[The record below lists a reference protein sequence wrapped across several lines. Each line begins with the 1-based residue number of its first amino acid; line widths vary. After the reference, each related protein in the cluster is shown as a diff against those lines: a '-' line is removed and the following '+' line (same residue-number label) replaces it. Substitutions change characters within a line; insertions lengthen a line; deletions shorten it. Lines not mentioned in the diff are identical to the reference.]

1 MNNMILRGGQAA
13 GIFGVLLMVAAVLC
27 RLAGQYVVAGVGSV
41 TLLEAGIGATGA
53 GCFALLW
60 VLVSRDK
67 N

>member
-13 GIFGVLLMVAAVLC
+13 GIVGVLLMATAVLC
-27 RLAGQYVVAGVGSV
+27 RLGGQYLVAGVGSI
-41 TLLEAGIGATGA
+41 TLFQAGAGATGA

-60 VLVSRDK
+60 VIASRDR